1 MRTSVSVLSCSQVA
15 ARPSYIRHVMA
26 LRACGRSN
34 RIVATAPSR
43 TKRTSPSFIGL
54 NAPLLQGPLRRI
66 SLVTSKIDIGRAV
79 LFVISKAGAD
89 YLFAL
94 VAQMG
99 AQNVRKA
106 DTVAP

>member
-1 MRTSVSVLSCSQVA
+1 
-15 ARPSYIRHVMA
+15 
-26 LRACGRSN
+26 
-34 RIVATAPSR
+34 
-43 TKRTSPSFIGL
+43 
-54 NAPLLQGPLRRI
+54 LRRI
-66 SLVTSKIDIGRAV
+66 SLVASKIDIGRAV